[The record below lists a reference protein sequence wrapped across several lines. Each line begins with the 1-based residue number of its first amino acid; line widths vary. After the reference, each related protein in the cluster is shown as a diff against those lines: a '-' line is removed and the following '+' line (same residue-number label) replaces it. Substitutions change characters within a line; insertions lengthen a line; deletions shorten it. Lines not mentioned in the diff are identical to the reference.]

1 MENTSQDQP
10 VKKKPRRLHKSIK
23 RELNRQVHLGM
34 LGKRLAKDIM
44 SDACNFFFAMSL
56 RFQPTSPLADE
67 EKCRNY
73 LLAATKIAADLAP
86 FESPRLVA
94 VAVSRVDPH
103 EKLSDEELYEELKR
117 RAIALKLPAP
127 PPPPKTIEGVA
138 NVQKVVTS

>member
-1 MENTSQDQP
+1 MENTTQDQP
-10 VKKKPRRLHKSIK
+10 VKKRIRKSRK
-23 RELNRQVHLGM
+23 REVERHVHLGM

-44 SDACNFFFAMSL
+44 SDACNFFFGMAL
-56 RFQPTSPLADE
+56 RYQPTSPIADE
-67 EKCRNY
+67 EKCRSY
-73 LLAATKIAADLAP
+73 LLAASHIASDLAP

-138 NVQKVVTS
+138 NK